1 MGLPGGLR
9 SNDIDMLEA
18 KSSLET
24 ALLLRILCW
33 RLCVCHLLTMEPIGI
48 KVRFFTLQVHFG
60 GHYLLTCFL
69 PGVIQ
74 FLAKVSRRWG
84 LE

>member
-1 MGLPGGLR
+1 MPKFR
-9 SNDIDMLEA
+9 VSNDIDMLEA
-18 KSSLET
+18 KSSMET

-33 RLCVCHLLTMEPIGI
+33 LVCVFHFLTMEPIGI
-48 KVRFFTLQVHFG
+48 KVRFFTLQVHFWEQ
-60 GHYLLTCFL
+60 YLLTCFL
-69 PGVIQ
+69 PGVNQ